1 MAHRFPRAV
10 ILLAACLVAIPGLA
24 WGQARTEG
32 ELSGTVADPTGA
44 MIPGATLTL
53 TQASTGFTT
62 TVTSSSSGAYV
73 FPDLQPGTYTLK
85 ASASGFAEK
94 TYESVMV
101 YAGRTTDLQVQLKVG
116 TASETVEVSAQ
127 GEVLE
132 TTSNTLA
139 TTVSGDSIQDLPLA
153 GRDALPF
160 AQLMPGAQVGGSQ
173 RFTTYDAMPNGAIN
187 ISIDGTNDN
196 FSRFRTSTTGFFTGA
211 GLRIGA
217 VDEMTVSTDQLG
229 ADAAAEGAVTINVST
244 KHGTNE
250 FHGNGFWQAY
260 NSAFNANSWSRDT
273 YLYDAHQLCAG
284 GFTNGVCSSG
294 ADPGRANAYYAR
306 GVKLPSHTNDFGG
319 SVGGPILKNKLFF
332 FVNYEREHVPQT
344 SLATTGIPNQA
355 AEQGN
360 FAYTGADGQQH
371 SVNLYTI
378 AAANAAGCNCGLAS
392 TINPNIQSLL
402 NAANGYASKGSVVP
416 NTTDPLLSTLMNNL
430 SFNYDNSYTQVWPTA
445 RVDYL
450 IRPNITWHT
459 SYNMYWRTYAGT
471 PIYPGDSVLESS
483 FQSTYSTFATGLDWT
498 ISPALVNQA
507 NLGVLN
513 EQEEYQHGNSF
524 DAFKGIVYLP
534 SPSGLGGP
542 GGAMFT
548 PAIPDAGN
556 ILPEPRNSP
565 VRNFTDN
572 LTWTHGNHTFTF
584 GGEFRYSSA
593 FDTGTYPPIAQNLG
607 ITAGVDAADSM
618 FNTGGANTGTNA
630 FAGSPCTDQSQGC
643 FPGGLG
649 TANGNEAYT
658 DAEALYSL
666 LTGRVS
672 GISGNVPLNTLSKPY
687 AYAPGGITKLEEEFK
702 EGGFYVQDAWK
713 VTPHLALNYG
723 IRFQLTGPLTNT
735 NDYFTGPTYADLLG
749 PSSALFQPG
758 QLNGHASPQITLRP
772 QPYSGDYKQPA
783 PRFGFAW
790 NPDFENGWLGKLAG
804 GSKTVIRGGYAINYY
819 DEGTIPWE
827 NVAAGG
833 LASESYFY
841 NESATAGPGLFTP
854 GQISF
859 DPANPPVSSIN
870 SFPNT
875 GGKFVTPLPES
886 EFTYTGIGSFGT
898 VDPKIR
904 TPYIEN
910 WSFGIQRQLPGNWVV
925 EVNYVGNHAVH
936 MWMAYDLNEVNIFQ
950 NVSGLDSFLQD
961 FKNAQANYAASK
973 GTTFAGPNPTPILSQ
988 AFGPTGP
995 GTPYQ
1000 DSGFLFDV
1008 QSGQAGALAGAITT
1022 NPSYFCNLVGNTFS
1036 PCVLQGYVAAN
1047 QAPTP
1052 VAYPI
1057 NFFQVNPYTS
1067 GGFTQALLLS
1077 DPGSENYNGLHINV
1091 KHPVGHGL
1099 NFMADY
1105 AYSHAFTN
1113 RYLGD
1118 YYSAD
1123 SALADFYTLRDPHLN
1138 RVPSPYDLRHTFNAF
1153 FTYNLPFGAGQALDS
1168 HHSLVN
1174 KVIGGWTLGSIF
1186 TWQIGRNFKLAGGQD
1201 TYNWFDSY
1209 NFNNSAGYPPD
1220 PNDSGV
1226 VLNGVTVS
1234 QLQSQVAV
1242 RPAPTLTDKGV
1253 TVPNPSI
1260 QALMLPSSLFG
1271 PGGAVQPESAPGVI
1285 APPIFLHGPMYV
1297 NTDLSL
1303 TKTIPIWER
1312 VSMEINAEFI
1322 NAFNHPNF
1330 NYTDGYSG
1338 HTNNPAQYLFVN
1350 TSPYSPLIVGESG
1363 NRAIQFRA
1371 QIVF

>member
-1 MAHRFPRAV
+1 MTRR
-10 ILLAACLVAIPGLA
+10 LLQWVTFLLVASLFLIPSFA

-32 ELSGTVADPTGA
+32 QLSGIVVDPSGA
-44 MIPGATLTL
+44 TIPGVTVTLD
-53 TQASTGFTT
+53 QPSTGFH
-62 TVTSSSSGAYV
+62 TSVVSTNEGAYV
-73 FPDLQPGTYTLK
+73 IPDLQPGTYTVTAEGK
-85 ASASGFAEK
+85 GFAQK
-94 TYESVMV
+94 IYRDVVV
-101 YAGRTTDLQVQLKVG
+101 YAGRTTDLKLELKVG
-116 TASETVEVSAQ
+116 TVAETVEVSAT

-139 TTVSGDSIQDLPLA
+139 TTVSGDSIQNLPLA

-217 VDEMTVSTDQLG
+217 VDEMTVSTDQLT
-229 ADAAAEGAVTINVST
+229 ADAGAEGAVTINVNI

-260 NSAFNANSWSRDT
+260 NSAFNANSYAHDT
-273 YLYDAHQLCAG
+273 YLYDAAQLA
-284 GFTNGVCSSG
+284 S
-294 ADPGRANAYYAR
+294 ADPGRSAAYEAR
-306 GVKLPSHTNDFGG
+306 GRKLPSHQNDFGG
-319 SVGGPILKNKLFF
+319 SIGGPIKKDKLFF

-344 SLATTGIPNQA
+344 SLASTDIPNQA
-355 AEQGN
+355 AQSGM
-360 FAYTGADGQQH
+360 FTYTRADNGQTQT
-371 SVNLYTI
+371 VNLYNI
-378 AAANAAGCNCGLAS
+378 AAAKGFPAAINA
-392 TINPNIQSLL
+392 NIGSLFTTV
-402 NAANGYASKGSVVP
+402 NGYAAKATLAP
-416 NTTDPLLSTLMNNL
+416 DTRDTLLSTLMNSV
-430 SFNYDNSYTQVWPTA
+430 SFPYDNSFTQTWPTA
-445 RVDYL
+445 RVDFL
-450 IRPNITWHT
+450 IKPNITWHT
-459 SYNMYWRTYAGT
+459 SYNLYWRSYAGT
-471 PIYPGDSVLESS
+471 PLYPTDPVLESS
-483 FQSTYSTFATGLDWT
+483 FQSSYSTFATGLDWT
-498 ISPALVNQA
+498 INSHLVNQA

-513 EQEEYQHGNSF
+513 EQEEFQHGNSF
-524 DAFKGIVYLP
+524 NAFKGIVYLP
-534 SPSGLGGP
+534 VDSGLGGP
-542 GGAMFT
+542 GGSMFT
-548 PAIPDAGN
+548 PPVPDSGA

-572 LTWTHGNHTFTF
+572 LTWTHGNHTITF
-584 GGEFRYSSA
+584 GGEFRYSTA

-607 ITAGVDAADSM
+607 ITNIDPAIGM
-618 FNTGGANTGTNA
+618 FNTAAVPGCSSDT
-630 FAGSPCTDQSQGC
+630 QGC

-649 TANGNEAYT
+649 TANGNEAAT
-658 DAEALYSL
+658 DAETLYSL
-666 LTGRVS
+666 VTGRVS
-672 GISGNVPLNTLSKPY
+672 SISGNVPLNTLTKPY
-687 AYAPGGITKLEEEFK
+687 AYTPGGQTKLEEEFK

-713 VTPHLALNYG
+713 ITPHLAINAGL
-723 IRFQLTGPLTNT
+723 RMQFTGPITNT
-735 NDYFTGPTYADLLG
+735 NNYFTGPTYADLLG
-749 PSSALFQPG
+749 PSTALFQPG
-758 QLNGHASPQITLRP
+758 TLNGDLNPQITLRS
-772 QPYSGDYKQPA
+772 QPYNGDYKQPA

-790 NPDFENGWLGKLAG
+790 NPDFENGILGKLMG
-804 GSKTVIRGGYAINYY
+804 RGKTVIRGGYAINYY

-827 NVAAGG
+827 GVAAGG
-833 LASESYFY
+833 LASESFFF
-841 NESATAGPGLFTP
+841 NQSPTPAPGLFTP
-854 GQISF
+854 GSISF

-875 GGKFVTPLPES
+875 GGKFVTPLPEA
-886 EFTYTGIGSFGT
+886 EFTFTGLGSFST
-898 VDPKIR
+898 VNPNIK
-904 TPYIEN
+904 TPYIQN
-910 WSFGIQRQLPGNWVV
+910 WSFGLQRQLPGNWVV
-925 EVNYVGNHAVH
+925 EFNYVGNHAVH
-936 MWMAYDLNEVNIFQ
+936 MWMAYDLNEVNIFG
-950 NVSGLDSFLQD
+950 NGFLQD
-961 FKNAQANYAASK
+961 FQNAQLNYAASG

-988 AFGPTGP
+988 AFGPVVANSP
-995 GTPYQ
+995 WYDP
-1000 DSGFLFDV
+1000 GFLFDV
-1008 QSGQAGALAGAITT
+1008 QSGQAGALAGAITQ
-1022 NPSYFCNLVGNTFS
+1022 NYPYFCNLVGNTFS
-1036 PCVLQGYVAAN
+1036 PCVLQGYVGAN

-1052 VAYPI
+1052 TAYPI
-1057 NFFQVNPYTS
+1057 NMFQVNPYS
-1067 GGFTQALLLS
+1067 GGNALEFLS
-1077 DPGSENYNGLHINV
+1077 DPGSSTYNGLQINV

-1153 FTYNLPFGAGQALDS
+1153 FTYDLPFGRGKEFLGSINPLLDR
-1168 HHSLVN
+1168 
-1174 KVIGGWTLGSIF
+1174 VIGGWTVGSIF

-1209 NFNNSAGYPPD
+1209 NINNSVGYPPD

-1242 RPAPTLTDKGV
+1242 HPAPTFTDHGV

-1260 QALMLPSSLFG
+1260 QALGLPSSLFG
-1271 PGGAVQPESAPGVI
+1271 PGGAVQPESTPGQFGQTV
-1285 APPIFLHGPMYV
+1285 FLHGPMFV
-1297 NTDLSL
+1297 NTDFSI
-1303 TKTIPIWER
+1303 TKHIPIWER
-1312 VSMEINAEFI
+1312 VGMDIHAEFI

-1350 TSPYSPLIVGESG
+1350 TSPYSPLILAESA
-1363 NRAIQFRA
+1363 NRLIQFRA